1 MISGKGKHGE
11 TANVACLKPNSSS
24 SLVISC
30 QDLQRDVE
38 LEANQAN
45 EWLGKRKPSQPKKP
59 GTAKREGEA
68 FG

>member
-11 TANVACLKPNSSS
+11 TANVACLKLNSSR

-30 QDLQRDVE
+30 QDLQWDVE

-45 EWLGKRKPSQPKKP
+45 KWLGKRKPSQPKKP
-59 GTAKREGEA
+59 GTAKREGEP